1 MSQPGGSA
9 GGTGPRLALF
19 DHHIHTERSDGTVS
33 LAGRASTVS
42 VRPHGISDH
51 FPWPGKMRD
60 DDDVLRY
67 LDDAARLGLRVGLE
81 YDLGVAPPM
90 PRSTHDALDYVI
102 GSVHQVTLDGTR
114 LGYDLA
120 GAHLKG
126 RTPAPYAELARFA
139 EPALQRRVLDA
150 HLALVREGILET
162 GIDIVGHPT
171 MSPLA
176 ALGDPEGAY
185 PVEWQERLI
194 ALCAEHGV
202 ALEINEAYRVPHRA
216 FLERAHARG
225 VRFAVGS
232 DSHVAL
238 VPLERT
244 EAMIREAA
252 LSQAPFLDGRRAQEG
267 VSSPEPPSRIHS
279 R

>member
-1 MSQPGGSA
+1 M
-9 GGTGPRLALF
+9 RLF
-19 DHHIHTERSDGTVS
+19 DHHIHSTRSDGTVS
-33 LAGRASTVS
+33 LEDRAKTIA

-51 FPWPGKMRD
+51 YPWRTGMQND
-60 DDDVLRY
+60 GDVLRY

-81 YDLGVAPPM
+81 YDLGVAPPL
-90 PRSTHDALDYVI
+90 PRSTHDGLDYVI
-102 GSVHQVTLDGTR
+102 GSVHQITLDGVR
-114 LGYDLA
+114 VGYDIA

-126 RTPAPYAELARFA
+126 RTPHPYTEAVRFTD
-139 EPALQRRVLDA
+139 PALQRRVLEA

-176 ALGDPEGAY
+176 ALGDPEGGY

-194 ALCAEHGV
+194 ALCAEHGT

-232 DSHVAL
+232 DTHFAL
-238 VPLERT
+238 VPLDRT
-244 EAMIREAA
+244 EAMIREAGVA
-252 LSQAPFLDGRRAQEG
+252 RDRFLDGRRAQEG
-267 VSSPEPPSRIHS
+267 VSTATSS
-279 R
+279 

>member
-1 MSQPGGSA
+1 M
-9 GGTGPRLALF
+9 RLF
-19 DHHIHTERSDGTVS
+19 DHHIHSTRSDGTVS
-33 LAGRASTVS
+33 LEERAKSAAA
-42 VRPHGISDH
+42 RPHGISDH
-51 FPWPGKMRD
+51 YPWRTGMQT

-67 LDDAARLGLRVGLE
+67 LDDAARLGLKVGLE

-232 DSHVAL
+232 DSHFAL